1 MVVAASP
8 RSFDSGL
15 SFFAYRLTNKR
26 CFPPLRM
33 TKRAVPEVVFKSQGI
48 SLWPLIG
55 QFDIFPSFLY
65 NTIIMEGCPSG

>member
-15 SFFAYRLTNKR
+15 SFLAYRLTNKR

-33 TKRAVPEVVFKSQGI
+33 TKWAVPEVVFKSQGI

-55 QFDIFPSFLY
+55 QLSSIFENVPKKAFY
-65 NTIIMEGCPSG
+65 